1 MKTEKR
7 DKRSRILLIS
17 IITGLFLL
25 NGWLIVSL
33 INKDKR
39 LDDSTE
45 KNVVLSEEKERLSE
59 MLNDAEEELEEYR
72 GETERLDSIV
82 DERDRVIA
90 NKVAQI
96 RALLRG
102 DRLTKNQLRD
112 AENKIR
118 NLNGEIAT
126 YKAQLD
132 SLRTKNEFL
141 QEEVRTK
148 DDELV
153 NRAERI
159 DELETD
165 YDKAME
171 KVRIASR
178 LEALNLIA
186 TGIRFNWQDKEKE
199 TSRLSRADKVRVTF
213 KLDNNETA
221 TKGSKTVYLKLI
233 TPSKATLHNDEM
245 GSGTFTY
252 QGEESLYTAKQ
263 RFNFNN
269 ENEEL
274 AFYWDKSPSMI
285 AGDYEAYLFC
295 EDHIIGKTQFRLK

>member
-1 MKTEKR
+1 M
-7 DKRSRILLIS
+7 IS

-39 LDDSTE
+39 LTDSTE
-45 KNVVLSEEKERLSE
+45 KNVVLTEEKERLSE

-96 RALLRG
+96 RALLKG
-102 DRLTKNQLRD
+102 DKLTKNQLRE
-112 AENKIR
+112 AENQIR
-118 NLNGEIAT
+118 TLNSEIAS

-148 DDELV
+148 DDELE

-165 YDKAME
+165 YNEALETIK
-171 KVRIASR
+171 IASR
-178 LEALNLIA
+178 LEAVDLEA
-186 TGIRFNWQDKEKE
+186 SGIRMNWQDKEKE
-199 TSRLSRADKVRVTF
+199 TARLGRAEKIRVSF
-213 KLDNNETA
+213 KLAKNET
-221 TKGSKTVYLKLI
+221 TKKGSKTVYLKII
-233 TPSKATLHNDEM
+233 TPSKATLHNEER

-252 QGEESLYTAKQ
+252 KGEESLYTAKQ

-269 ENEEL
+269 DNEEL

-295 EDHIIGKTQFRLK
+295 EDHIIGQASFNLR